1 MSRYRKVELH
11 LSQLRELKSIIT
23 SMKTLSQLELRKLT
37 RLTRSQSGMVEVL
50 NQTVTDFLTYFPRPP
65 TRNDNALWLIIGSE
79 RGLCG
84 GFNELLVSRLFD
96 EWPTCVDQQRQVLAV
111 GHKLCCRLDEMLPNH
126 EGIAGAY
133 ASEEI
138 PPLLSRVVNAIKK
151 QLVHHNSVTLRV
163 LYHSEEHRKVICR
176 QLLPPE
182 VVRLSTKSTF
192 PPQLYLDP
200 ETFFS
205 HFLQHYL
212 FLGLTQL
219 ITDSLLVENRFRTQ
233 HLGGAIRRLDE
244 RLTILNSRARS
255 LRQEEITEEIEM
267 IILGSGAFDFPHK
280 QNEPEFLM
288 NKSGQENVNP
298 TG

>member
-11 LSQLRELKSIIT
+11 LSQLRELQSIIT
-23 SMKTLSQLELRKLT
+23 SMKTLSQLELRKLS
-37 RLTRSQSGMVEVL
+37 RLTRSHSGMVEVL
-50 NQTVTDFLTYFPRPP
+50 EQTVIDFLTYFPRPP
-65 TRNDNALWLIIGSE
+65 TEKDNTIWLLVGSE

-84 GFNELLVSRLFD
+84 GFNELLVDRLFH
-96 EWPTCVDQQRQVLAV
+96 EWPECVDKQQRVLAV
-111 GHKLCCRLDEMLPNH
+111 GHKLCRRLDEMLPGH
-126 EGIAGAY
+126 EGIAGAC

-138 PPLLSRVVNAIKK
+138 TSLLSRVVRAAKK
-151 QLVHHNSVTLRV
+151 QLMHHNSVTLRV
-163 LYHSEEHRKVICR
+163 LYHSDEHRKMICR

-182 VVRLSTKSTF
+182 GVRVSTKRTF
-192 PPQLYLDP
+192 PPLLYLDP

-205 HFLQHYL
+205 KFLQHYL

-219 ITDSLLVENRFRTQ
+219 ISDSLMVENRYRTQ

-267 IILGSGAFDFPHK
+267 IILGSGVFDFPHK
-280 QNEPEFLM
+280 QD
-288 NKSGQENVNP
+288 
-298 TG
+298 